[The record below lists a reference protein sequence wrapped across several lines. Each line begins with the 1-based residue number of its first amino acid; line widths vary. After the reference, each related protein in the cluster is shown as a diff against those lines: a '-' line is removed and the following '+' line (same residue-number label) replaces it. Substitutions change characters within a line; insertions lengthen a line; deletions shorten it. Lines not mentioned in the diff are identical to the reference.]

1 MKNNRRNATLSLMKQ
16 MFSDLKLPLL
26 LILLMSLCATIALP
40 ITPIDETRY
49 VSAAWEMWNKHS
61 FLVPYLNGEP
71 YSHKPP
77 LLFWLMHAGWALF
90 GVNDFTPRLIP
101 GIFSLLS
108 LILIYRISLRLWPQ
122 ERKTAVCAALI
133 LASTA
138 IWAAWSVAIMFDMV
152 LTFWILLGL
161 LGTLRAAEG
170 QRGGW
175 WMLTA
180 GVAGGL
186 LTKGPAVFVYLLS
199 IPLFRVWWDT
209 RRKTPVRA
217 KWYLVIL
224 GVAVL
229 GFAAALLWAVP
240 AAIQGGEAYRH
251 AILWGQTVDRVTSS
265 FAHRRPFWWYMPI
278 VPLFFFP
285 WILFRP
291 SFSKLQLKIAL
302 SCLIWI
308 GLPLLIFI
316 MNGVK
321 PADQILYLILPCTFL
336 IRRNI
341 AKLKTSDTGTRFCM
355 VWLGLPLLIFSMISG
370 KQVHYL
376 IPFIPAGALLIGRN
390 IAQAEGVSGK
400 ISVKILG
407 GMFLLL
413 GFAAL
418 AIPFIDL
425 GGDVGRLEH
434 GDTLYAAIGLLVA
447 GLFLLLPFR
456 STSHTFKRVAI
467 GMTLVLL
474 FALVEAKNSFMDDYD
489 IKETAVF
496 IKGKMDEGL
505 SVAHIGKYHGQYQFL
520 GRLNKPIT
528 ALNRETNAIPNFAAS
543 HPGALFISYQHA
555 DEKEL
560 PEGSKICFSHEYRG
574 KSVILW
580 QMNTRLP

>member
-1 MKNNRRNATLSLMKQ
+1 MKNNRRNATLRLMKQ
-16 MFSDLKLPLL
+16 MFADLKLPLL
-26 LILLMSLCATIALP
+26 LVLLMSLCATIALP

-108 LILIYRISLRLWPQ
+108 LILVYRISLRLWPQ

-138 IWAAWSVAIMFDMV
+138 IWDAWSVAIMFDMV

-199 IPLFRVWWDT
+199 IPLFRVWWDL
-209 RRKTPVRA
+209 RRDKLGFPKWYWLVLGVVALGLFVGPLLGLYVGTLLWVYWRDIRRYP
-217 KWYLVIL
+217 KWYLSIL
-224 GVAVL
+224 GVAAL
-229 GFAAALLWAVP
+229 GFAVALLWALP
-240 AAIQGGEAYRH
+240 AASQGGETYRR
-251 AILWGQTVDRVTSS
+251 AILVGQTVDRVTSS
-265 FAHRRPFWWYMPI
+265 FAHRRPFWWYLPI

-291 SFSKLQLKIAL
+291 SFAKLQLKM
-302 SCLIWI
+302 
-308 GLPLLIFI
+308 P
-316 MNGVK
+316 
-321 PADQILYLILPCTFL
+321 
-336 IRRNI
+336 
-341 AKLKTSDTGTRFCM
+341 DTGTRFCM
-355 VWLGLPLLIFSMISG
+355 AWMGLPLLIFSMISG

-376 IPFIPAGALLIGRN
+376 IPFIPAGVLLIGRN
-390 IAQAEGVSGK
+390 IARAEGLAGK
-400 ISVKILG
+400 TSVKILG
-407 GMFLLL
+407 GLFLLL
-413 GFAAL
+413 GLVAL
-418 AIPFIDL
+418 AVPFFDL

-434 GDTLYAAIGLLVA
+434 GDTLFAATGLLVA
-447 GLFLLLPFR
+447 GLFLLRPFR
-456 STSHTFKRVAI
+456 STSHAFKRVAI

-474 FALVEAKNSFMDDYD
+474 CALVEAKKSFMDDYD
-489 IKETAVF
+489 MKETAVF

-505 SVAHIGKYHGQYQFL
+505 PVANIGKYHGQYQFL

-528 ALNRETNAIPNFAAS
+528 ALDSGSDAILDFAAS
-543 HPGALFISYQHA
+543 HPGTLFISYQH
-555 DEKEL
+555 EGKTTL
-560 PEGSKICFSHEYRG
+560 PENSKIRFSHEYRG

-580 QMNTRLP
+580 QMGNQIP